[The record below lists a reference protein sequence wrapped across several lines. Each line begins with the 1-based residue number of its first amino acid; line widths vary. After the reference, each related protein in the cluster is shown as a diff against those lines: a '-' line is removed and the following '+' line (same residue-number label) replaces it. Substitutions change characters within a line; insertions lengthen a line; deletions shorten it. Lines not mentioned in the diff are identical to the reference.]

1 MNSSGGRYN
10 MEHVT
15 GDIKEL
21 QAAMFVLMTENKRL
35 EVRLLAAEETIR
47 DLVSLSGELRDMVVE
62 VERAEVTAR

>member
-1 MNSSGGRYN
+1 